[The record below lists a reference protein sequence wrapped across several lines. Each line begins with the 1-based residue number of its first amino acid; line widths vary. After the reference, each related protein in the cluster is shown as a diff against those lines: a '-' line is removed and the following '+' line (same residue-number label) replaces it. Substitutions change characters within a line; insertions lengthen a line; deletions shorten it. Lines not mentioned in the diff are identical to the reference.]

1 MIDKKELVSIIN
13 SESGKGVIKMFN
25 EEMYEELEAE
35 FEKNHIEEEVEEVL
49 LDLAE
54 ALADKGILDKE
65 VNLTESYGKTQI
77 FAAGICTEEDGES
90 SVLIK
95 RIRIGRK
102 EFEINDYFL

>member
-1 MIDKKELVSIIN
+1 
-13 SESGKGVIKMFN
+13 MFN
-25 EEMYEELEAE
+25 EETYEELEAE
-35 FEKNHIEEEVEEVL
+35 FEKYHIEEEVEEVL

-65 VNLTESYGKTQI
+65 LNLTESYGKTQI
-77 FAAGICTEEDGES
+77 YANGICTDEDGEV

-95 RIRIGRK
+95 QIKIGKK

>member
-1 MIDKKELVSIIN
+1 
-13 SESGKGVIKMFN
+13 MFN
-25 EEMYEELEAE
+25 EETYEELVSE

-65 VNLTESYGKTQI
+65 LNLTESYGKTHI
-77 FAAGICTEEDGES
+77 YATGICTDEDGEV

-95 RIRIGRK
+95 QIKIGKK

>member
-1 MIDKKELVSIIN
+1 
-13 SESGKGVIKMFN
+13 MFN
-25 EEMYEELEAE
+25 EETYEELESE

-65 VNLTESYGKTQI
+65 LNLTESYGKTQI
-77 FAAGICTEEDGES
+77 VATGICTDEDGEV

-95 RIRIGRK
+95 QIKIGKK

>member
-1 MIDKKELVSIIN
+1 
-13 SESGKGVIKMFN
+13 MFN
-25 EEMYEELEAE
+25 EETYEELESE

-65 VNLTESYGKTQI
+65 LNLTESYGNTQI
-77 FAAGICTEEDGES
+77 VATGICTDEDGEV

-95 RIRIGRK
+95 RIKIGKK
-102 EFEINDYFL
+102 EFQINDYFL